1 MSFFPQDFVEQQE
14 GFLSTTY
21 LLLKQYHP
29 PKLFI
34 TNLEMSVIGAGQK
47 AALLEAFHAAV
58 ALLPRNLRNGLIL
71 VGGASLLSVGG
82 TRKTEDVD
90 VAVTAPALH
99 AFYAAALHDPRFKK
113 GAMDAWE
120 YTSSS
125 GISVPF
131 EFLSQGGGFVPII
144 RAARE
149 IIPGGGMRA
158 GLGEL
163 AIMKA
168 RTWLARDEK
177 NDLEDFKFLLMK
189 MGEMEES
196 FGVLLPGD
204 GEEIGD
210 LEALTTAGE
219 DVGGAHEALLL
230 KMLGL

>member
-1 MSFFPQDFVEQQE
+1 MSFCPQDFVEQQE
-14 GFLSTTY
+14 SFLSTNS
-21 LLLKQYHP
+21 LLSKQYHP
-29 PKLFI
+29 SKLFI

-47 AALLEAFHAAV
+47 AALLEAFCAAV
-58 ALLPRNLRNGLIL
+58 AFLPQNLRNGFIL
-71 VGGASLLSVGG
+71 VGGASLLSLGG

-90 VAVTAPALH
+90 VAATAPALH

-113 GAMDAWE
+113 GAMDTWE

-131 EFLSQGGGFVPII
+131 EFLSQGGGLVPVI

-149 IIPGGGMRA
+149 IIAGGGMRA

-168 RTWLARDEK
+168 RTWLARDEEK
-177 NDLEDFKFLLMK
+177 DLEDFKFLLTK

-196 FGVLLPGD
+196 FGVLPPWD
-204 GEEIGD
+204 GEEMGD

-219 DVGGAHEALLL
+219 DIGGAYEALLL